1 MPETGDLRASLASAK
16 RALAEA
22 RWDDALD
29 LLDGCEAW
37 PIEVAEHAVL
47 VKADTLT
54 RRDAGN
60 ALAWLSSTDDIVASD
75 EARFQREILTGRAY
89 ANARNF
95 DSAAARFERARRY
108 ADHVADGP
116 ARLAYHLARM
126 RWFRRTGSADGPDV
140 ALALTIPDPTGR
152 AAALAIRGWLH
163 ASSGNFALQIADFRA
178 ALDIVVSSDHAC
190 DVGTVSSIVHALAR
204 VAFETADQDGVEAAR
219 RAYEYLRWTECTRV
233 DRFQTVRILGMDA
246 YVRGDIVRAQ
256 WLFRDAIL
264 FAPSP
269 AWEALAHLD
278 RALVAQF
285 AGNDPW
291 ALDEIETAAKLAHGV
306 PWGEMFGEERFALVG
321 LAVML
326 APIDIARSQRFAA
339 TFSRVGLQNLAPIY
353 SITSDVRA
361 VGYEKYAFGK
371 IDQTLG
377 NRDTATSSLV
387 EAYNVFAIINYHF
400 QAMLCAK
407 ALAEVTGDEMWI
419 ERARGHVAHYPGSPL
434 MRDGE
439 PIVKKRDPVV
449 EGLTPFQMRLARAH
463 WAGLDVAQL
472 SRQFSRSAYT
482 IEHQVQ
488 AIYEAFNV
496 RSATGLREVAQE
508 RGLLA

>member
-1 MPETGDLRASLASAK
+1 MPESGELRASLASAK
-16 RALAEA
+16 VALAEA
-22 RWDDALD
+22 RWDDALE
-29 LLDGCEAW
+29 LLEGCEAW
-37 PIEVAEHAVL
+37 PIEIAEHAVL

-60 ALAWLSSTDDIVASD
+60 ALAWLASTDDVVESD
-75 EARFQREILTGRAY
+75 EAHFVRELLTGRAY
-89 ANARNF
+89 ANSRNF
-95 DSAAARFERARRY
+95 DSASARLERARRY
-108 ADHVADGP
+108 ADRVADGP

-126 RWFRRTGSADGPDV
+126 RWFRRTGTAEAPDI
-140 ALALTIPDPTGR
+140 ALALTVPDPTGR

-163 ASSGNFALQIADFRA
+163 AAAGNFALQIADFRA

-204 VAFETADQDGVEAAR
+204 VAFETADQEGVEAAR
-219 RAYEYLRWTECTRV
+219 RAYDYLRWTDCVRV

-256 WLFRDAIL
+256 WLLRDATH

-269 AWEALAHLD
+269 AWQALAHLD
-278 RALVAQF
+278 RAQVAQF

-326 APIDIARSQRFAA
+326 APIDISRAQRFAA

-353 SITSDVRA
+353 GIVNDVRA
-361 VGYEKYAFGK
+361 IGYEKYAFGK

-377 NRDTATSSLV
+377 NTDTATSALV

-400 QAMLCAK
+400 QAMLCAQ
-407 ALAEVTGDEMWI
+407 ALAEVTGDDMWT
-419 ERARGHVAHYPGSPL
+419 ERARGHVAHYPGSQL
-434 MRDGE
+434 MRDGD
-439 PIVKKRDPVV
+439 PMTKKRDTVV

-463 WAGLDVAQL
+463 WAGLDAAQL
-472 SRQFSRSAYT
+472 SRQFSRSSYT
-482 IEHQVQ
+482 IEHQLQ

-496 RSATGLREVAQE
+496 RNESGLREVARK
-508 RGLLA
+508 RGLV